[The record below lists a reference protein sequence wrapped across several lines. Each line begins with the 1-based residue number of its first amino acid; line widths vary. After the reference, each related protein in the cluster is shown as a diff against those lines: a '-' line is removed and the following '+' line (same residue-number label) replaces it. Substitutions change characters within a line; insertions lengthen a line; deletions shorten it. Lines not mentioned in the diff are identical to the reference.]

1 MASQGQAAQRRLIA
15 MLALPGENATAVR
28 ELLTAQ
34 ASALAKEATRAGARL
49 LLAGAVDDDPTAAAA
64 GERNVAPVHGVIE
77 LTASEDATLLD
88 VAAALPGLAPAAVD
102 WSASAVAVGTPASVL
117 GGDKALLLVLGANR
131 LPTLSQVEFHRYWR
145 DTHAELALSLLDAEQ
160 QRRMAYTQLHAEEE
174 PSRRAAALTGAGR
187 SDYDGVLEVGLDQFL
202 DLPHATV
209 PGFAEA
215 IFEDEKHFADQAA
228 EMRGGLLQVLY
239 REDA

>member
-1 MASQGQAAQRRLIA
+1 MA
-15 MLALPGENATAVR
+15 MLALPGENPSAVR
-28 ELLTAQ
+28 ELLTTQ
-34 ASALAKEATRAGARL
+34 APAIAKEAIRAGASVC
-49 LLAGAVDDDPTAAAA
+49 LAGAVDDDPTPAAA
-64 GERNVAPVHGVIE
+64 GERNVAPVHAVVE
-77 LTASEDATLLD
+77 LTAPDDAALLD

-102 WSASAVAVGTPASVL
+102 WSASAVAVGTLAPVL

-145 DTHAELALSLLDAEQ
+145 DTHAELALSLLDDEQ
-160 QRRMAYTQLHAEEE
+160 QRRMAYAQLHAEED
-174 PSRRAAALTGAGR
+174 PSRWAAALTGAGR
-187 SDYDGVLEVGLDQFL
+187 YDYDGVLEVGLDQFL
-202 DLPHATV
+202 DLPHASV

-228 EMRGGLLQVLY
+228 EMRGGLLQVLH